1 MPATKKN
8 LPSSLSHIKTPKND
22 QLEAIKNL
30 IESKFSQIE
39 ERISSVEQQ
48 IKSQNVEFASL
59 ISKIE
64 EPTKAVL
71 ELGHV
76 NSTKLKDNLDRAD
89 SNSFEV
95 NHLKDQVSH
104 LDEKMKK
111 LTSELED
118 IRNRGLRKTLIFK
131 NIPFQQQRHK
141 ESWDGSKEILAKEII
156 KVLPDFQ
163 VSDVLKK

>member
-8 LPSSLSHIKTPKND
+8 LPFSLSHIKTPKND

-64 EPTKAVL
+64 
-71 ELGHV
+71 
-76 NSTKLKDNLDRAD
+76 
-89 SNSFEV
+89 
-95 NHLKDQVSH
+95 
-104 LDEKMKK
+104 
-111 LTSELED
+111 
-118 IRNRGLRKTLIFK
+118 
-131 NIPFQQQRHK
+131 
-141 ESWDGSKEILAKEII
+141 
-156 KVLPDFQ
+156 
-163 VSDVLKK
+163 